1 MFSFSVEYRKLPKD
15 DDPRYFGNEQPLG
28 SLLSG
33 EWGRCFREDITFGEH
48 YIKLVGLSSF

>member
-33 EWGRCFREDITFGEH
+33 EGGRCFREDITFGS
-48 YIKLVGLSSF
+48 II